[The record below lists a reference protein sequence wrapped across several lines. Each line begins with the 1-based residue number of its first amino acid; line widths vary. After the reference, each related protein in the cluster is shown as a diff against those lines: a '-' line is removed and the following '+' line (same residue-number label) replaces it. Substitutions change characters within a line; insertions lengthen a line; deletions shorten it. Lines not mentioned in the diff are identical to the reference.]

1 MKAFNI
7 LAISAALVLS
17 GCSTRNPNS
26 LSEQEFLQR
35 YHDTSLTPEGITSII
50 DDRNRRAGKKDT
62 TDYAQAY
69 AANVT
74 DGMTRLRIL
83 EALDR
88 GDTAKAKRLLTTTM
102 NIDAGFLPVFGAR
115 AQISQEQRDQAGRFA
130 KGYLDYL
137 IGHTNEI
144 QVGRIDFGNCFIGLG
159 QLLRDSP
166 TELRRLTNLIQ
177 SLDWPQGHKGSAER
191 DGAANRSQ
199 PIHPETNSTP
209 AAAGSGR

>member
-1 MKAFNI
+1 MKTLNI

-17 GCSTRNPNS
+17 GCSSRKPDS
-26 LSEQEFLQR
+26 LSEQEFMQR
-35 YHDTSLTPEGITSII
+35 HHDTPLTSEGITSII
-50 DDRNRRAGKKDT
+50 DDRNKRLGKTDT
-62 TDYAQAY
+62 TDYAQVY

-74 DGMTRLRIL
+74 DGMINLRIL

-88 GDTAKAKRLLTTTM
+88 GDVAKAKRLLMTTM

-115 AQISQEQRDQAGRFA
+115 ARIPQEQRDEAVKFS

-144 QVGRIDFGNCFIGLG
+144 PVGRIDYGSCFIGLG
-159 QLLRDSP
+159 QLLQDSP
-166 TELRRLTNLIQ
+166 SDLSRLTNLVQ
-177 SLDWPQGHKGSAER
+177 SLNWPQAHKGSAEP

-199 PIHPETNSTP
+199 PNRPETNSTP
-209 AAAGSGR
+209 AAAGSRR